1 MGKQKVNIYN
11 LSQLHSQS
19 QRIEYGLSTLG
30 LNGMLAF
37 YNKIAKRAIS
47 DRYTP
52 HDFLE
57 DLLEKEFVLK
67 EENRLQRRIML
78 ARFPWIKI
86 LKEFDFSFQKDLDE
100 KLIYELASCRFIE
113 EAHNIVFF
121 GPAGVGK
128 THLSISLGMEAI
140 SKGYEVRFFTLS
152 QLIDQVE
159 KAEERTRTNI
169 LLGSLLRQKLLILDE
184 MDLYDVSQS
193 VSNFLFK
200 LLYQRHLKGSVIFT
214 SNRSFDEWEKIFGS
228 RVRASAIIDR
238 INENCTRII
247 INGDSYRVKDRIR
260 KV

>member
-1 MGKQKVNIYN
+1 MAQQGLALSKQGQEFQQDILLKV
-11 LSQLHSQS
+11 
-19 QRIEYGLSTLG
+19 
-30 LNGMLAF
+30 
-37 YNKIAKRAIS
+37 
-47 DRYTP
+47 
-52 HDFLE
+52 
-57 DLLEKEFVLK
+57 
-67 EENRLQRRIML
+67 
-78 ARFPWIKI
+78 
-86 LKEFDFSFQKDLDE
+86 
-100 KLIYELASCRFIE
+100 
-113 EAHNIVFF
+113 
-121 GPAGVGK
+121 
-128 THLSISLGMEAI
+128 
-140 SKGYEVRFFTLS
+140 
-152 QLIDQVE
+152 IDQVE